1 MFTIADIRDIA
12 IQIELNGEKAY
23 REASKNAVNPQIA
36 EIFAWMA
43 DEEKRH
49 ARWFES
55 IQSDKPLT
63 EEQVE
68 LEKMGR
74 QLLQEM
80 VAGQT
85 FSLEQNRLQNS
96 DSSEVML
103 AQAGSFEQDTIL
115 FYEFLKGIMASED
128 DCRQLDS
135 IIEEERRHLEQL
147 EEMRRA
153 DDDYCS
159 DRSLSE
165 EA

>member
-23 REASKNAVNPQIA
+23 RDASENATRPQIA
-36 EIFAWMA
+36 EIFTWMA

-55 IQSDKPLT
+55 IESDKQLT
-63 EEQVE
+63 EEQIE

-80 VAGQT
+80 VGGQT
-85 FSLEQNRLQNS
+85 FSLEQNSLKNS
-96 DSSEVML
+96 ESFEAML
-103 AQAGSFEQDTIL
+103 AQAGSFEKDTIL
-115 FYEFLKGIMASED
+115 FYEFLKGIMDSED
-128 DCRQLDS
+128 AIKQLDS
-135 IIEEERRHLEQL
+135 IIDEERRHFAQI
-147 EEMRRA
+147 EEMIKA
-153 DDDYCS
+153 GDDSC
-159 DRSLSE
+159 RNLLHSE

>member
-23 REASKNAVNPQIA
+23 REASENAANPQIA
-36 EIFAWMA
+36 EIFTWMA

-63 EEQVE
+63 EEQLE

-80 VAGQT
+80 IAGQT
-85 FSLEQNRLQNS
+85 FSLQQNSLQNS
-96 DSSEVML
+96 ASSEVML

-115 FYEFLKGIMASED
+115 FYEFLKGLMDSED
-128 DCRQLDS
+128 SCRQLDR
-135 IIEEERRHLEQL
+135 IIEEERRHFEQL
-147 EEMRRA
+147 EEMNRA
-153 DDDYCS
+153 DVESCRDL
-159 DRSLSE
+159 SLSE